1 METVERSAR
10 TVEEAVELA
19 LMELNVD
26 RTEVEVETINR
37 GKAGF
42 LGIGGELARVRV
54 TLKSEGS
61 KPRSKPNNRGK
72 SPRQTRPPRAP
83 RTSKPRASE
92 KPKSS
97 EKPVTT
103 EQTTE
108 IVNTEEISALAIT
121 TVNDILTATNVDVV
135 CNISSHHNLAEG
147 TVALELSG
155 SDTGLLI
162 GRRGQTLMSLQ
173 FLVNSIVRSKT
184 GENIRIAID
193 AEGYRDRRENTLKE
207 MAVRVADRVKETG
220 RSITLEPMN
229 AADRRII
236 HVSLT
241 DYEGVRTESIGE
253 ADNRKV
259 EIYPED

>member
-61 KPRSKPNNRGK
+61 KPRRKPNNRGQ
-72 SPRQTRPPRAP
+72 SSRPPKAP
-83 RTSKPRASE
+83 RTSKSRASE

-207 MAVRVADRVKETG
+207 MALRVADRVKETG

>member
-54 TLKSEGS
+54 SLKSQNAQRAS
-61 KPRSKPNNRGK
+61 KPKRSRQPNQPRTPRATKPRSTQK
-72 SPRQTRPPRAP
+72 AE
-83 RTSKPRASE
+83 TSQ
-92 KPKSS
+92 
-97 EKPVTT
+97 
-103 EQTTE
+103 QTTE
-108 IVNTEEISALAIT
+108 IVNNEEISALAIT

-173 FLVNSIVRSKT
+173 FLVNSIVRSKS

-207 MAVRVADRVKETG
+207 MAIRVADRVKETG

-241 DYEGVRTESIGE
+241 EYEGVRTESVGE

-259 EIYPED
+259 EIFPDD

>member
-1 METVERSAR
+1 VS
-10 TVEEAVELA
+10 LKPKGG
-19 LMELNVD
+19 
-26 RTEVEVETINR
+26 R
-37 GKAGF
+37 G
-42 LGIGGELARVRV
+42 
-54 TLKSEGS
+54 SS
-61 KPRSKPNNRGK
+61 KPAPSR
-72 SPRQTRPPRAP
+72 P
-83 RTSKPRASE
+83 RTPRKPRAS
-92 KPKSS
+92 KPANTPKA
-97 EKPVTT
+97 VTS
-103 EQTTE
+103 EQTAE
-108 IVNTEEISALAIT
+108 IVNSEEITALAIT
-121 TVNDILTATNVDVV
+121 TVNDILATTNVDVV
-135 CNISSHHNLAEG
+135 CNISSHHSLAEG

-207 MAVRVADRVKETG
+207 MAMRVAERVKETG

-241 DYEGVRTESIGE
+241 EYEGVRTESIGE
-253 ADNRKV
+253 AENRKV

>member
-54 TLKSEGS
+54 TLKSQSAKKPS
-61 KPRSKPNNRGK
+61 KPPSKSRA
-72 SPRQTRPPRAP
+72 PRQTRTERTPRTPRAP
-83 RTSKPRASE
+83 KSE
-92 KPKSS
+92 ST
-97 EKPVTT
+97 EKPVTSQ
-103 EQTTE
+103 QTTD
-108 IVNTEEISALAIT
+108 IVNSEEISALAIA
-121 TVNDILTATNVDVV
+121 TVNDILTATKVDVI

-162 GRRGQTLMSLQ
+162 GRRGQTLMALQ

-184 GENIRIAID
+184 EENIRIAID
-193 AEGYRDRRENTLKE
+193 AEGYRDRRENTLME
-207 MAVRVADRVKETG
+207 MAIRVADRVKETG

-241 DYEGVRTESIGE
+241 EYEGVRTESIGE
-253 ADNRKV
+253 AENRKV
-259 EIYPED
+259 EIFPED